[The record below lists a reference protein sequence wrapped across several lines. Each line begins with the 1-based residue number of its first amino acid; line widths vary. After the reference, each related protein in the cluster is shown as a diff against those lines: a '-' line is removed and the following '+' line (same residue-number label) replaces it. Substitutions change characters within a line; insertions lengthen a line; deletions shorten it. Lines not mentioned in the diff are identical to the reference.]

1 MHTSF
6 FCPIWEDAAV
16 IRAGSPPIRFG
27 DDTCLINKSFWKLAS
42 SQVALP
48 QPPDVSRGRRQFP
61 GTRSSGV
68 RIDER
73 DSKADA
79 IPDVSHCA
87 GKIGVVGYDDR
98 LLVIPVEP
106 IDQETRGEVHV
117 RPLFLRVSDEDV
129 RGQPWHGFDQRTA
142 FDPGPEGTIVDLQ
155 TGCDVQRSEV
165 DQLTLACPGLSGRGW
180 SRAVK

>member
-1 MHTSF
+1 MAGLRDRALIGAMLYTF
-6 FCPIWEDAAV
+6 GRVGAV
-16 IRAGSPPIRFG
+16 IAMDVEGYRI
-27 DDTCLINKSFWKLAS
+27 S
-42 SQVALP
+42 SHQRL
-48 QPPDVSRGRRQFP
+48 FLLHE
-61 GTRSSGV
+61 
-68 RIDER
+68 IDER

-165 DQLTLACPGLSGRGW
+165 DQLTLGLSGFV
-180 SRAVK
+180 RARLSTWW